1 MQSYHINDLERLTG
15 IKAHTIRIWEKRY
28 ALIMPERTTTNR
40 RSYDNDQVRKL
51 LNVSSLLSKGY
62 KISKIAAFSEAEIN
76 SKILTSGIT
85 EQMDIA
91 CTNYVNR
98 LMQHMIVYD
107 EQGFEQTFDA
117 ASKELGMHNTMVR
130 VIYPFLYKTG
140 IFWSVDNAMP
150 AQEHFASNIIRKKL
164 ITATAALSVKNK
176 KPRKA
181 LLFLPEGE
189 WHEIGL
195 LFADHIIRSR
205 GHNVYYLGQNVPY
218 DNVYAV
224 AEAVEP
230 DMLMMFYVT
239 PKPQEE
245 IDKEIKMLAV
255 KNAGKKVLV
264 AGNRTLFSK
273 KKEKNVTYMTG
284 VNDLEE
290 LLAKYN

>member
-117 ASKELGMHNTMVR
+117 ANKELGMHNTMMK

-140 IFWSVDNAMP
+140 IFWSVNNAMP

-176 KPRKA
+176 KPKKA

-195 LFADHIIRSR
+195 LFADHIIRSK

-218 DNVYAV
+218 KDLRVVIDAIHPEYLLAFYIYPRPSEEV
-224 AEAVEP
+224 AI
-230 DMLMMFYVT
+230 
-239 PKPQEE
+239 E
-245 IDKEIKMLAV
+245 I
-255 KNAGKKVLV
+255 
-264 AGNRTLFSK
+264 
-273 KKEKNVTYMTG
+273 
-284 VNDLEE
+284 EE
-290 LLAKYN
+290 LVRMYPDAQLLLAGDSNLFAHVDFSHHNIHHLATIDSIMQFL